1 MVKRLFLLFAV
12 IAIISALFITTGCS
26 TKPTEVIPSDSI
38 NPFINQNDSTTT
50 AISTGIAGIEFN
62 GGNITALVN
71 VKSTE
76 NIGISGLFAGN
87 FTIRE
92 IWDDGQGGE
101 DTATLEYKDITFTCS
116 NVTSN
121 DNISVALLRSMSTS
135 VAPDEANLLAW
146 MEVIV
151 NAKEPADS
159 MAIIGFHSYDTLLTA
174 FTRNIALLQEG
185 IDFPS
190 YWGRSA
196 TFRAINRAV
205 TLLGGQSG
213 SKKGII
219 VFGDG
224 INNEDP
230 QDMNAVISNL
240 NNANIPLYF
249 VVFGENPDTQNV
261 EQVSDQSNGYYIYYQ
276 TSGAVWSILDHI
288 RGVDNHTYNVM
299 WERNTPSGR
308 RGKLEISVV
317 YQSAV
322 GISSSTGIY
331 YFEAP

>member
-1 MVKRLFLLFAV
+1 MVRRLSFSFAV
-12 IAIISALFITTGCS
+12 IAIISTLFINTGCS

-38 NPFINQNDSTTT
+38 NPFINQMDSTTT

-62 GGNITALVN
+62 GGNITAYVN

-76 NIGISGLFAGN
+76 NIGINSLWAGN

-101 DTATLEYKDITFTCS
+101 DTAVLVYEDITFTCES
-116 NVTSN
+116 VSS
-121 DNISVALLRSMSTS
+121 DSNISVALLRSMSTT
-135 VAPDEANLLAW
+135 VAEDEENLLAW
-146 MEVIV
+146 MERII

-159 MAIIGFHSYDTLLTA
+159 MAIIGFHSYDTLLME
-174 FTRNIALLQEG
+174 FTRNIALLKEG

-205 TLLGGQSG
+205 TLLGDQSG
-213 SKKGII
+213 KKGII

-224 INNEDP
+224 LNNEEPTDR
-230 QDMNAVISNL
+230 NTIISSL

-249 VVFGENPDTQNV
+249 VIFGENPDTQNV
-261 EQVSDQSNGYYIYYQ
+261 EQISIQSDGYYIYYK

-288 RGVDNHTYNVM
+288 RGVEDNTYNVM
-299 WERNTPSGR
+299 WERRTPAGR

-317 YQSAV
+317 YQSAI
-322 GISSSTGIY
+322 GISSSTGLY